1 MTDRV
6 RSLSS
11 SRPKETAV
19 KTRRR
24 EYLSIPD
31 LCAELG
37 ISRDTFY
44 KWRARGAAPR
54 CTKLPNGALRILRD
68 DLEDWLNDRKEVA

>member
-1 MTDRV
+1 MTARV
-6 RSLSS
+6 RSISS
-11 SRPKETAV
+11 PRPKETAV

-31 LCAELG
+31 LCAELDV
-37 ISRDTFY
+37 SRDTFY
-44 KWRARGAAPR
+44 KWRARGTAPR

-68 DLEDWLNDRKEVA
+68 DLENWLNDRKEVA